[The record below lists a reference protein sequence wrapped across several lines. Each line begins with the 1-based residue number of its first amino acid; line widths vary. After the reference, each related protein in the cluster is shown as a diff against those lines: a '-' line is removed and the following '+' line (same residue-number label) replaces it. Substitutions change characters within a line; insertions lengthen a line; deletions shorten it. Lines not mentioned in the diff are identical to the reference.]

1 MCLSYAIRLLLT
13 DTKHT
18 EKAGKYIER
27 FLNVTAS
34 QYDEYCFTINVH
46 FLSHLCWQVRNFGPL
61 WSTSAFMF
69 ESANNMLSKPFT
81 GTVNHLD
88 LIIERYI
95 RRKKLLLSELI
106 NDDLFDF
113 AESLGCST
121 KVFAE
126 HKVIDETALPI
137 HFDSRDPS
145 LFSTMS
151 LRTLNLD
158 SLTYSTN
165 NNAYVSFMQSALQ
178 QYGEIVVFQKSDIV
192 TCLVNVFR
200 VVKRFSHKYCTEKT
214 EILSFVEVEYAGYQ
228 KEISI
233 TDILNKLFRIDLA
246 HRVFLSVIVDHFDH
260 D

>member
-1 MCLSYAIRLLLT
+1 MQFNICPESYERFMCLSDAIRLLLT

-27 FLNVTAS
+27 FLNMTAS

-61 WSTSAFMF
+61 WSTPAFMF

-88 LIIERYI
+88 FIIERYI

-121 KVFAE
+121 KLFAE
-126 HKVIDETALPI
+126 RKVIEETALPI
-137 HFDSRDPS
+137 RFDSRDPS

-158 SLTYSTN
+158 SLTYSKQPKGEASTPAAEN
-165 NNAYVSFMQSALQ
+165 TEESTAPVGSSAVACSQ
-178 QYGEIVVFQKSDIV
+178 VVECGSQVECKSSGESESED
-192 TCLVNVFR
+192 
-200 VVKRFSHKYCTEKT
+200 E
-214 EILSFVEVEYAGYQ
+214 
-228 KEISI
+228 
-233 TDILNKLFRIDLA
+233 
-246 HRVFLSVIVDHFDH
+246 
-260 D
+260 